1 MFLICP
7 LGCIKYSTTE
17 FLTCCTIFL
26 SLVDGIVMFY
36 LLHEKMVILLII
48 LHYVTLRYII
58 LYYIIYYIIL
68 CIIRDIIF
76 CKERLLDSHLVK
88 TYDVNSLLK
97 YVLKTDFQ
105 VLMC

>member
-48 LHYVTLRYII
+48 LRYVTLRYVALRYVTLHYIILYII
-58 LYYIIYYIIL
+58 LYYV
-68 CIIRDIIF
+68 
-76 CKERLLDSHLVK
+76 S
-88 TYDVNSLLK
+88 
-97 YVLKTDFQ
+97 
-105 VLMC
+105 